1 MRRALGIWFLPLA
14 SACSFSESTP
24 RYHTGL
30 EGLEIVSV
38 NPGTVLPGS
47 VISVEGRS
55 FIDQPWGQS
64 ELRLAGTFDARS
76 VDVRVP
82 VRFVDFEH
90 VELQVSEEMLGQ
102 LGARA
107 GDFTGTAQVAVES
120 SVDGEVHTTSELEV
134 ALAFRTE
141 LTPRLDPVQDGSII
155 YVNDELTVTGADML
169 LGGDE
174 GTTYAE
180 VKGCFARAGAG
191 DCEEVGPVSVPV
203 VPASRF
209 DRSRGTFRF
218 VPEIA
223 GIRAGSFEGQIRLRN
238 LHGRGAVLASEPAT
252 AGYQVTEAEVT
263 GVTPS
268 EASLGQFVLVE
279 GGGFVGGAPDQ
290 VTLLHLVGSY
300 QPDGGGLATAID
312 TFLVPEFVAGRVVR
326 YVLNEDDDLGQA
338 LDLRGGSGELSG
350 TVTPIVSFRDDEVTG
365 AARSF
370 AGVRM
375 APVKQVVYL
384 RFTTQYVTS
393 LQHFGLRAAEPAIRE
408 RILEVVRRDYRTVNV
423 EIRTERPDDFS
434 LYSEVEIGGPDP
446 NGLGLIGYDNT
457 PGKDVGNLRLHDR
470 IGGVNATTQADGF
483 PGYGGVFVDSMFLF
497 SEHPAGFAPDSPG
510 QDAMFDEI
518 FDPFRPDRDGEP
530 IGDGDPA
537 PRALA
542 SGDGCP
548 ADGRGEQIDCAV
560 WVLGSLIGT
569 TISHELG
576 HSLGLA
582 NPGGSDVHIVTDK
595 PGRLMEGGGTRSFRE
610 RAELDG
616 EGPGQF
622 CDQEYVYLRAILASD
637 QPDDPA
643 TRPDCL

>member
-1 MRRALGIWFLPLA
+1 MRPLA
-14 SACSFSESTP
+14 VIALLVAGCSFSESRP
-24 RYHTGL
+24 AYQTGL

-38 NPGTVLPGS
+38 NPAIALPGS
-47 VISVEGRS
+47 ILSVEGRA

-64 ELRLAGTFDARS
+64 ELILAGTFDGHP

-82 VRFVDFEH
+82 VQFVDFEH

-102 LGARA
+102 LGARD
-107 GDFTGTAQVAVES
+107 GDFAGTAQVSVES
-120 SVDGEVHTTSELEV
+120 SVDGEVHTTSAIDI
-134 ALAFRTE
+134 ALAFRSE
-141 LTPRLDPVQDGSII
+141 LTPRLDQVQDGSII
-155 YVNDELTVTGADML
+155 YVNDQLAVMGADML

-180 VKGCFARAGAG
+180 VKGCFAPAGG
-191 DCEEVGPVSVPV
+191 GPCEQVGPINVPV

-209 DRSRGTFRF
+209 DRTSGTFPF

-223 GIRAGSFEGQIRLRN
+223 GIRAGSFEGQVRLRN
-238 LHGRGAVLASEPAT
+238 LHGGGAALASDPAS

-263 GVTPS
+263 GFDPG
-268 EASLGQFVLVE
+268 EASLGQYIEVA

-290 VTLLHLVGSY
+290 VTLLHLVGTY
-300 QPDGGGLATAID
+300 QQDGGGSAISID

-326 YVLNEDDDLGQA
+326 YVVNEDDDLGQA
-338 LDLRGGSGELSG
+338 LDLRGASGELSG
-350 TVTPIVSFRDDEVTG
+350 TITPVVSYRDDEVTG
-365 AARSF
+365 APRPI
-370 AGVRM
+370 GVRM
-375 APVKQVVYL
+375 APIKQVVWL
-384 RFTTQYVTS
+384 DFTTQYVTS
-393 LQHFGLRAAEPAIRE
+393 LQHFGLRAVEPAIRQ
-408 RILEVVRRDYRTVNV
+408 RILDVVRRDYGTLNV
-423 EIRTERPDDFS
+423 EFRTERPTDFS
-434 LYSEVEIGGPDP
+434 LYSVVDIGGPDP

-497 SEHPAGFAPDSPG
+497 SEHPADFAPDSPG
-510 QDAMFDEI
+510 QDPMFDEV

-530 IGDGDPA
+530 VGEGDPA
-537 PRALA
+537 AAPLNSA
-542 SGDGCP
+542 DGCP
-548 ADGRGEQIDCAV
+548 GEGRAAQIDCAA

-582 NPGGSDVHIVTDK
+582 NPGGSEVHLLTDK
-595 PGRLMEGGGTRSFRE
+595 PGRLMEAGGTRSFRE

-616 EGPGQF
+616 QAPGMF
-622 CDQEYVYLRAILASD
+622 CDEEYVYLRAILAAE
-637 QPDDPA
+637 QPDDP
-643 TRPDCL
+643 TSRPDCL

>member
-1 MRRALGIWFLPLA
+1 MLA
-14 SACSFSESTP
+14 SGCSFSESGP
-24 RYHTGL
+24 HYQTGL

-38 NPGTVLPGS
+38 NPATVLPGS
-47 VISVEGRS
+47 IMSVEGRS
-55 FIDQPWGQS
+55 FIDQPWGES
-64 ELRLAGTFDARS
+64 ELRLEGTFEGRE

-82 VRFVDFEH
+82 ARFVDFEH

-102 LGARA
+102 LGARE
-107 GDFTGTAQVAVES
+107 GDFAGTAQVAVAS

-141 LTPRLDPVQDGSII
+141 LTPRLDQVQDGSVIF
-155 YVNDELTVTGADML
+155 VNDQLFVMGADML

-174 GTTYAE
+174 GTTFAE
-180 VKGCFARAGAG
+180 VKGCFALAGG
-191 DCEEVGPVSVPV
+191 SCLDVGPVNVPV

-209 DRSRGTFRF
+209 DRTSGNFPF

-223 GIRAGSFEGQIRLRN
+223 GIRAGDFEGTVRLRN
-238 LHGRGAVLASEPAT
+238 VNGRGEVLVSQPAG

-263 GVTPS
+263 GVNPGK
-268 EASLGQFVLVE
+268 ASLGQYIHVE

-300 QPDGGGLATAID
+300 QEDAGGLPISID
-312 TFLVPEFVAGRVVR
+312 TFLVPEFVGGRVVR
-326 YVLNEDDDLGQA
+326 YVVNEDDDLGQA

-350 TVTPIVSFRDDEVTG
+350 TITPVVSFRDDEVTG
-365 AARSF
+365 APRSIT
-370 AGVRM
+370 VRM
-375 APVKQVVYL
+375 APLMQVVYL
-384 RFTTQYVTS
+384 DFTTQYVTS
-393 LQHFGLRAAEPAIRE
+393 LQHFGLRAVEPAIRQ
-408 RILEVVRRDYRTVNV
+408 RILEVVRRDYATLNV
-423 EIRTERPDDFS
+423 EFRTERPEDFS

-497 SEHPAGFAPDSPG
+497 SEHPGDFAPDSPG
-510 QDAMFDEI
+510 QDPMFDDV
-518 FDPFRPDRDGEP
+518 FDPFRPDQDGEP

-537 PRALA
+537 ATPLA
-542 SGDGCP
+542 SGADCP
-548 ADGRGEQIDCAV
+548 GDGRAQEIDCAV
-560 WVLGSLIGT
+560 WVLGSLVGT

-582 NPGGSDVHIVTDK
+582 NPGGSEVHLLTDK
-595 PGRLMEGGGTRSFRE
+595 PNRLMEAGGTRSFAE
-610 RAELDG
+610 RAELVG
-616 EGPGQF
+616 EGPGMF
-622 CDQEYVYLRAILASD
+622 CDQEYVYLRTILASE
-637 QPDDPA
+637 QPDDTRP
-643 TRPDCL
+643 RPDCL

>member
-1 MRRALGIWFLPLA
+1 MRRLVAIGLFLA
-14 SACSFSESTP
+14 GCSFSESRP
-24 RYHTGL
+24 LYQTGL
-30 EGLEIVSV
+30 EGLEITSV
-38 NPGTVLPGS
+38 NPTTILPGTM
-47 VISVEGRS
+47 ISVEGRS

-64 ELRLAGTFDARS
+64 ELRLAGTFEGRE

-90 VELQVSEEMLGQ
+90 VEVQVSEEMLGQ
-102 LGARA
+102 LGARD
-107 GDFTGTAQVAVES
+107 GDFAGTAQVAVAS
-120 SVDGEVHTTSELEV
+120 SVDGELHTTSAIEV
-134 ALAFRTE
+134 ALAFRSQ
-141 LTPRLDPVQDGSII
+141 LTPRLDQVQDGSII
-155 YVNDELTVTGADML
+155 YVNDQLTVTGADML

-180 VKGCFARAGAG
+180 VKGCFALASGG
-191 DCEEVGPVSVPV
+191 ECEEVGPVSVPV
-203 VPASRF
+203 IPASRF
-209 DRSRGTFRF
+209 DRTSGTFAF

-223 GIRAGSFEGQIRLRN
+223 GIRAGSFEGQVKLRN
-238 LHGRGAVLASEPAT
+238 LLGRGDVLASEPAS
-252 AGYQVTEAEVT
+252 AGYQITEAEVT
-263 GVTPS
+263 GVTPGA
-268 EASLGQFVLVE
+268 ASLGQYIDVE
-279 GGGFVGGAPDQ
+279 GGGFVGGAADQ

-300 QPDGGGLATAID
+300 QPDGGGSPIAID
-312 TFLVPEFVAGRVVR
+312 TTLVPEFVAGRVVR

-338 LDLRGGSGELSG
+338 IDLRGGAGELSG
-350 TVTPIVSFRDDEVTG
+350 TVTPEVSFRGDEVTG
-365 AARSF
+365 TPRPF
-370 AGVRM
+370 AVRM
-375 APVKQVVYL
+375 ARVKQVVYL

-393 LQHFGLRAAEPAIRE
+393 LQHFGLRAVEPAIRE
-408 RILEVVRRDYRTVNV
+408 RILEVVRRDYQTLNV
-423 EIRTERPDDFS
+423 ELRTEKPDDFS

-497 SEHPAGFAPDSPG
+497 SEHPSDFAPDSPG

-518 FDPFRPDRDGEP
+518 FDPFRPDRGGQPVE
-530 IGDGDPA
+530 GGDPA
-537 PRALA
+537 ARPLA

-548 ADGRGEQIDCAV
+548 GAGRAEQIDCAV

-582 NPGGSDVHIVTDK
+582 NPGGSEVHIVTDK

-616 EGPGQF
+616 EVPGQF
-622 CDQEYVYLRAILASD
+622 CDEEYVYLRVILAAEG
-637 QPDDPA
+637 PEDPSA
-643 TRPDCL
+643 RPDCL

>member
-1 MRRALGIWFLPLA
+1 MRRPLVIAVLAA
-14 SACSFSESTP
+14 SACSFSESGP
-24 RYHTGL
+24 HYQTGL
-30 EGLEIVSV
+30 EGLEILSV
-38 NPGTVLPGS
+38 APGVVLPGTV
-47 VISVEGRS
+47 VSVEGRS

-64 ELRLAGTFDARS
+64 ELRLAGSFGGRE

-90 VELQVSEEMLGQ
+90 VEVVVSEDMLGQ
-102 LGARA
+102 LGARE
-107 GDFTGTAQVAVES
+107 GDFAGTAQVAVES
-120 SVDGEVHTTSELEV
+120 SVDGQLHTTSAIQV

-141 LTPRLDPVQDGSII
+141 LTPRLDAVQDGTVI
-155 YVNDELTVTGADML
+155 YVNDQLTVNGADML

-180 VKGCFARAGAG
+180 VKGCFALAGGGA
-191 DCEEVGPVSVPV
+191 CQEVGPVSVPV

-209 DRSRGTFRF
+209 DRTSGTFAF

-223 GIRAGSFEGQIRLRN
+223 GIRAGAFEGQVRLRN
-238 LHGRGAVLASEPAT
+238 LHGRGPVLASEPAS

-263 GVTPS
+263 GVDPG
-268 EASLGQFVLVE
+268 EASLGQYVE
-279 GGGFVGGAPDQ
+279 VTGGGFVGGATDQ

-300 QPDGGGLATAID
+300 QADGGGPAVDID

-326 YVLNEDDDLGQA
+326 YVVNEDDDLGQA
-338 LDLRGGSGELSG
+338 FDLRGGSGELAG
-350 TVTPIVSFRDDEVTG
+350 TVTPVVSFRDDEVTG
-365 AARSF
+365 AARPF
-370 AGVRM
+370 TVRL
-375 APVKQVVYL
+375 APLKQVVYL
-384 RFTTQYVTS
+384 DFTTQYVTS
-393 LQHFGLRAAEPAIRE
+393 LQHFGLRAVEPAIRA
-408 RILEVVRRDYRTVNV
+408 RILEVVRRDYRTLNV
-423 EIRTERPDDFS
+423 EFRTEEPTDFS
-434 LYSEVEIGGPDP
+434 LYSVVDIGGPDP

-497 SEHPAGFAPDSPG
+497 SEHPADFAPDSPG
-510 QDAMFDEI
+510 QDAMFDEV
-518 FDPFRPDRDGEP
+518 FDPFRPDRGGEP
-530 IGDGDPA
+530 VGEGDPA

-542 SGDGCP
+542 DGGGCP
-548 ADGRGEQIDCAV
+548 GASRAEQIDCAV

-582 NPGGSDVHIVTDK
+582 NPGGSEVHIVTDK
-595 PGRLMEGGGTRSFRE
+595 PDRLMEGGGTRSFRE

-616 EGPGQF
+616 EGPGMF
-622 CDQEYVYLRAILASD
+622 CDQEYVYLRAILAAEEAEDGS
-637 QPDDPA
+637 P
-643 TRPDCL
+643 RPDCL

>member
-1 MRRALGIWFLPLA
+1 VRRAICIFSLAA
-14 SACSFSESTP
+14 SACSFSESRP
-24 RYHTGL
+24 SYQTGL
-30 EGLEIVSV
+30 EGLEIASV
-38 NPGTVLPGS
+38 NPTTILPGTM
-47 VISVEGRS
+47 ISVEGRS

-64 ELRLAGTFDARS
+64 ELRLAGSFDGRE

-90 VELQVSEEMLGQ
+90 VEVQVSEEMLGQ
-102 LGARA
+102 LGARD
-107 GDFTGTAQVAVES
+107 GDFAGTAQVMVES
-120 SVDGEVHTTSELEV
+120 SVDGELHTTSAIEV
-134 ALAFRTE
+134 ALAFRSE
-141 LTPRLDPVQDGSII
+141 LTPRLDQVQDGSII
-155 YVNDELTVTGADML
+155 YINDELTVTGADML

-180 VKGCFARAGAG
+180 VKGCFALASGG
-191 DCEEVGPVSVPV
+191 ECEEVGPVSVPV

-209 DRSRGTFRF
+209 DRTSGTFAF

-223 GIRAGSFEGQIRLRN
+223 GIRAGTFEGQVKLRN
-238 LHGRGAVLASEPAT
+238 LLGRGDVLVSEPAS
-252 AGYQVTEAEVT
+252 AGYQITEAEVT
-263 GVTPS
+263 GVTPP
-268 EASLGQFVLVE
+268 EASLGQFVQVE

-290 VTLLHLVGSY
+290 VTLLHMVGSY
-300 QPDGGGLATAID
+300 QPDGGGPALAID

-365 AARSF
+365 APRSF
-370 AGVRM
+370 AGVRIGR
-375 APVKQVVYL
+375 VKQVVYL

-393 LQHFGLRAAEPAIRE
+393 LQHFGLRAVEPAIRE
-408 RILEVVRRDYRTVNV
+408 RILEVVRRDYATLNV
-423 EIRTERPDDFS
+423 ELRTDEPDDFS

-497 SEHPAGFAPDSPG
+497 SEHPADFAPDSPG
-510 QDAMFDEI
+510 QDAMFDEV
-518 FDPFRPDRDGEP
+518 FDPFRPDRGGEP
-530 IGDGDPA
+530 VGDGDPA
-537 PRALA
+537 ARPLA

-548 ADGRGEQIDCAV
+548 AAGRAEQIDCAV

-582 NPGGSDVHIVTDK
+582 NPGGSEVHIVTDK

-616 EGPGQF
+616 QVPGQF
-622 CDQEYVYLRAILASD
+622 CDEEYVYLRAILAAD
-637 QPDDPA
+637 AAQDPSA
-643 TRPDCL
+643 RPDCL